1 MFIGKIDEIVFC
13 FVNNF
18 YKVVGWFNFVFCFFN
33 LNKIKY
39 KKNLKNYNKGVWVL
53 GVIFFYILCC
63 N

>member
-18 YKVVGWFNFVFCFFN
+18 YKVVGWFYFVFCFFN

-39 KKNLKNYNKGVWVL
+39 RKKNKKL
-53 GVIFFYILCC
+53 
-63 N
+63 